1 MARFSGV
8 GWGGFELP
16 PPTYE
21 DVIKAINNMPP
32 RFKGEKKVLF
42 LSRNNSL

>member
-32 RFKGEKKVLF
+32 RFKGVKKVLF